1 MELYLRDVCKTYKG
15 KNAGHDSTDS
25 FSMRNVNFDLLPG
38 KVTLVTG
45 CSGSGKSTLL
55 SILCGLLRPESGN
68 VFYGG
73 DSIYDRGGNDLA
85 LLRNAKFGIVPQKCL
100 LMSSLTVRE
109 NVMLPALYAGVD
121 EKKAAAK
128 CEELLSYLGICSL
141 CGRYPREL
149 SGGEMRRVC
158 IARAM
163 INEPEYIF
171 ADEPTNDLDENGKKR
186 VLSLLRESARQ
197 GAGVL
202 IVSHDSYAVSYADI
216 KYGMNGGI
224 LLQTDFEGLV

>member
-15 KNAGHDSTDS
+15 RNAGHDSTAS
-25 FSMRNVNFDLLPG
+25 FCMKNVNFDFLPG

-55 SILCGLLRPESGN
+55 SILCGLLRPDSGK

-73 DSIYDRGGNDLA
+73 DSIYDLGGHGLA

-109 NVMLPALYAGVD
+109 NVMLPALYAGKN
-121 EKKAAAK
+121 EKKVADK
-128 CEELLSYLGICSL
+128 CGDLLSCLDIGSL
-141 CGRYPREL
+141 SGRYPGEL

-158 IARAM
+158 IARAV

-186 VLSLLRESARQ
+186 VLSLLRESARL

-202 IVSHDSYAVSYADI
+202 IVSHDPYAVSYADI
-216 KYGMNGGI
+216 KYGMNGGR
-224 LLQTDFEGLV
+224 LL